1 MLFYCISVTGGPSS
15 SCEMIILRNKSYGV
29 IIRICMRISRIWL
42 YLFILKSGR
51 KYSHTNSYYLAMTP
65 ISQDDYLTAGAW
77 AARVLTSVMEQKRFN
92 YESWLFVKHSLK
104 FCEKIKSLSINYKGW
119 KVMDD
124 ISEVPL

>member
-1 MLFYCISVTGGPSS
+1 MLFLLYFG
-15 SCEMIILRNKSYGV
+15 CEMIILRNKSHGE
-29 IIRICMRISRIWL
+29 IIRICMGILRIWQ
-42 YLFILKSGR
+42 YLLIPRSGR
-51 KYSHTNSYYLAMTP
+51 KYSHTNSYYFAMTP

-124 ISEVPL
+124 ISEVPLWLKFLFQ